1 MSLLRELPNVLYTT
15 VYFNWKLIHADTDD
29 NKYVDCAIAAQ
40 ADYIVTEDKHF
51 HILKRIP
58 FPNVQTISINEFLEK
73 LH

>member
-15 VYFNWKLIHADTDD
+15 VYFNWKLIYADTDD